1 MEARGVDG
9 GYDSST
15 VKYALMNKFRVPE
28 PTTRRQIALGQS
40 MRFELGVLPRSEG
53 VITEEGHLT
62 LTLPY
67 LIPNRV

>member
-1 MEARGVDG
+1 
-9 GYDSST
+9 
-15 VKYALMNKFRVPE
+15 MNKFRVPE